1 MEFFMSTISGATP
14 SLSSSAAAAA
24 AEASAQSALQEA
36 GQSLIGGSTG
46 NTSLD
51 VQSIV
56 TAVVNSKVAGQTA
69 ALTTEAANDNT
80 QISAIGT
87 LSASL
92 SSLQVGLAPLFNGT
106 LQSTFTATASGSG
119 LTASAATGAV
129 AGSYS
134 VDVTQIAQAQS
145 LSSGAFTTA
154 QSSSLGTGNLT
165 ISVGSKSMQL
175 AVTSTNDTLSDI
187 ASAINGSSSNPGLS
201 ATVVNGSDGQHLVL
215 SSTTTGAANTITVNV
230 SNLADDNGLS
240 SLGVTS
246 AQGATT
252 TSGAS
257 TIASAG
263 SIAWS
268 QSTAAQ
274 DAQFTLN
281 GTSASSASNTVTTV
295 LTGVTMNLSAA
306 AVGTMQ
312 SLTIAPDTS
321 TQVND
326 IETFVSDYN
335 AVVSTMSSLSSFNSS
350 AAAGSQ
356 GGPLLGDS
364 MLNTI
369 QSTLGN
375 IVSGS
380 VSNSGVTATLSS
392 LGISLESNG
401 QLSVDSSALASAV
414 QSNPSQVAALF
425 NSTNGVAAQLNTSIS
440 AFTKTGGIVDIRTDK
455 LTSDLQAVTTR
466 STAMST
472 YTQQLTSQYHA
483 KFTALNSLMATTNNN
498 SQYLTQLFGGAKS
511 AGAMATNK

>member
-1 MEFFMSTISGATP
+1 
-14 SLSSSAAAAA
+14 
-24 AEASAQSALQEA
+24 
-36 GQSLIGGSTG
+36 
-46 NTSLD
+46 
-51 VQSIV
+51 
-56 TAVVNSKVAGQTA
+56 
-69 ALTTEAANDNT
+69 
-80 QISAIGT
+80 
-87 LSASL
+87 
-92 SSLQVGLAPLFNGT
+92 
-106 LQSTFTATASGSG
+106 
-119 LTASAATGAV
+119 
-129 AGSYS
+129 
-134 VDVTQIAQAQS
+134 
-145 LSSGAFTTA
+145 
-154 QSSSLGTGNLT
+154 
-165 ISVGSKSMQL
+165 
-175 AVTSTNDTLSDI
+175 
-187 ASAINGSSSNPGLS
+187 
-201 ATVVNGSDGQHLVL
+201 VL

-306 AVGTMQ
+306 AVGTTQ

-455 LTSDLQAVTTR
+455 LTSDLQTVTTR
-466 STAMST
+466 SNALST